1 MKAVDQMAL
10 DKFSQRMRT
19 RMADL
24 GQRINSPAAEIFKKI
39 SDL

>member
-1 MKAVDQMAL
+1 
-10 DKFSQRMRT
+10 MRT

-24 GQRINSPAAEIFKKI
+24 GQRINRPAAEIFKKI